1 MLWRASQAKQRL
13 LALECANA
21 VQNSQPSHLP
31 LEYGFDPE
39 YLDEPSCCLLT
50 TVVSVFKRDENMF
63 SIGLDD
69 GRGIDVEGNMD
80 EDEDDEETKGDD
92 VLLLPDQFEKAIHC

>member
-1 MLWRASQAKQRL
+1 M
-13 LALECANA
+13 
-21 VQNSQPSHLP
+21 
-31 LEYGFDPE
+31 
-39 YLDEPSCCLLT
+39 LT